1 MQAATGYN
9 QLGLIEDCEVA
20 EGIARENDQIGVKAC
35 RELTGSP

>member
-1 MQAATGYN
+1 MTQTRLS
-9 QLGLIEDCEVA
+9 QLIEGCEVA